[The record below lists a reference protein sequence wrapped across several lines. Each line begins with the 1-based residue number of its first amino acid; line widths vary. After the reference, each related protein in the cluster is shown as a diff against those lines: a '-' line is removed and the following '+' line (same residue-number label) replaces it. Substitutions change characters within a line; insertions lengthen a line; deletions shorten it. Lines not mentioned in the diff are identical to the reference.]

1 MAAPPSDVTRKGKPE
16 QILWMAKYEA
26 AFEAL
31 VSALIFQIVDPS
43 KPYTLQTDASG

>member
-1 MAAPPSDVTRKGKPE
+1 MAVPPSDVTRKGKPE